1 VDGPRAASE
10 SFAIVWNFTDTGDTF
25 RLTLSNGAL
34 IQTPNPKTTIDPDLE
49 LTLTKHQLLGLL
61 AGQGLDGIDHQGD
74 AGVLGR
80 LLALLDTPDRGF
92 PIVTP

>member
-1 VDGPRAASE
+1 M
-10 SFAIVWNFTDTGDTF
+10 
-25 RLTLSNGAL
+25 
-34 IQTPNPKTTIDPDLE
+34 
-49 LTLTKHQLLGLL
+49 
-61 AGQGLDGIDHQGD
+61 AGSGLDGIDHHGD